1 MVTVIFSSFVMLK
14 DTLIVM
20 IFFFTVVA
28 IASFQ
33 VFNGKLKQR
42 CFSPK
47 TVNNKQ
53 MKGIC
58 NNEYSDNYLNCKQDS
73 DCNPDEICGKI
84 IKNPNNDALN
94 YDTFLYSLIQVQS
107 ITVGLPD
114 DDSGRLDRT
123 DAGPAEHDGQVPLA
137 LLLRSRL
144 LRLTHHHQSGT
155 RSRHHQVRIGAGNG
169 KNLPFKAGVDK

>member
-1 MVTVIFSSFVMLK
+1 MLK

-47 TVNNKQ
+47 T
-53 MKGIC
+53 GIC

-94 YDTFLYSLIQVQS
+94 YDTFLYSLIQVYQTTTLEGWTEQMQDLQNTMDKYLWLYS
-107 ITVGLPD
+107 FALVFFGSLIIINLV
-114 DDSGRLDRT
+114 
-123 DAGPAEHDGQVPLA
+123 LA
-137 LLLRSRL
+137 VVTIRF
-144 LRLTHHHQSGT
+144 
-155 RSRHHQVRIGAGNG
+155 V
-169 KNLPFKAGVDK
+169 